1 MKLKKL
7 TKLGIGVLIL
17 ACLCS
22 CSNSTVVQK
31 NSANNPVNSDNHNQ
45 SETVNLRIK
54 TSDDLKKV
62 LSDKNLGEIMLQYG
76 VSNVKIDPENVW
88 DYDDLEKSV
97 HVQHIQYLFFDKDNN
112 QVGGMNLEANLY
124 DHTGIGIY
132 GAYEQGDFE
141 FHIQNSGQAQEL
153 LESYLNSDYY
163 QKAALS
169 NQERSRAINQI
180 ESYVPFVDSRI
191 ENGAFIY
198 DQYDTKENSTFS
210 GKIFLNGSQI
220 LSMDLLYRPEGSYS
234 IEERK
239 VSPAILEAILAKM
252 ADNIQ
257 K

>member
-1 MKLKKL
+1 MELKKL

-22 CSNSTVVQK
+22 CSNSTVSQK
-31 NSANNPVNSDNHNQ
+31 NSTNNQVNSDNHTQ

-62 LSDKNLGEIMLQYG
+62 LSDKDLGEIMLQYG
-76 VSNVKIDPENVW
+76 VSNVKIDPESVW
-88 DYDDLEKSV
+88 DYDELQKSV
-97 HVQHIQYLFFDKDNN
+97 PIQYLFFDKDNN
-112 QVGGMNLEANLY
+112 QVGRMRLVANLY
-124 DHTGIGIY
+124 DHTGIEIY
-132 GAYEQGDFE
+132 GAYEQGDFK
-141 FHIQNSGQAQEL
+141 FHIQSSGQAQEL

-163 QKAALS
+163 QKAALP
-169 NQERSRAINQI
+169 NQERGRATNQM

-210 GKIFLNGSQI
+210 SKIFLNGSQI
-220 LSMDLLYRPEGSYS
+220 LSMDLLYQSKGSYS
-234 IEERK
+234 MEERK

-252 ADNIQ
+252 AENI
-257 K
+257 KK